1 MITVNLHGYY
11 KIKKRSFWNSYQLFE
26 YYSVQ
31 HKRADEIENIFTPQN
46 PVEEIENLLAIKY
59 ILVSHRQ
66 LDKVKQVLQRWFG
79 LCFYLY
85 LENFPTNSAGCN
97 RSTSGSGLG
106 FFSKRLQLFTSFI
119 ESRILFTK
127 FTFDEHY
134 IKLYSLYC
142 RKVELHRMEWHL
154 FLPQRRNS

>member
-1 MITVNLHGYY
+1 LALLYNPLITVNLHGYY

-66 LDKVKQVLQRWFG
+66 LDKVKQVLQR
-79 LCFYLY
+79 
-85 LENFPTNSAGCN
+85 
-97 RSTSGSGLG
+97 
-106 FFSKRLQLFTSFI
+106 
-119 ESRILFTK
+119 
-127 FTFDEHY
+127 
-134 IKLYSLYC
+134 
-142 RKVELHRMEWHL
+142 
-154 FLPQRRNS
+154 